1 MASTSEVD
9 AILSA
14 AMFVGGI
21 RRVLAAVR
29 GQGQALPLQ
38 AIPKRIWHSARQQ
51 REFSRRFLG
60 SDFIRFLLE
69 DCMKQRLEHKST
81 NGRVIQTMALSLAL
95 LASQLLP
102 GVATASGVA
111 APQDAGA
118 QIVAQPR
125 AASIPAQVAPA
136 APSAVITTTIVA
148 TQDARIQAGSPD
160 NGFGN
165 GFIWVGSPNGHLAL
179 VQFDLLSIPI
189 SATINN
195 AVLSLDFQGTYS
207 PTANVEVGRNTGEW
221 DEDTVTW
228 NTKPGQVFGG
238 PIQSVGAI
246 SGTVNWNVTGVVAQ
260 WHSGSL
266 ANDGFAL
273 RGDGPLKA
281 FHSKETTP
289 SDDPESTKAPRL
301 KIAYTIPD
309 DANPHPDLGDAPD
322 SSNNKGL
329 NNVAYLDGTL
339 GNFPTVWQATP
350 AGQPAGPHHNNN
362 TGEGIL
368 GDALSREVE
377 ADVGPDSDG
386 PNNIL
391 NGNVISDSNRDRADD
406 GWRNRNAIF
415 ADCTRTNLVVRV
427 RRAPGATLNHM
438 FLNVW
443 FDGSHDGDWN
453 DNAVC
458 QPDEGGGAGGVNR
471 PSTEWIVQDRFIDM
485 TAIPAGGFVDLNV
498 PTEFVLNSSPNKLH
512 WLRFTLSERRAMSS
526 NGRADGR
533 GPNPNDTPNSFDFG
547 ETEDYLQKPAPA
559 GENGQLQIMKTVQTG
574 GQPIEWIDYVTYT
587 IRLRQNG
594 GTQPTEARLRD
605 VLPYPLIVY
614 PTIDSSGIEYIVVS
628 SPTGGVAPLTA
639 QLEVLPPSG
648 STPPQ
653 QVVKW
658 QGTLAPDAEVQLQ
671 FKVRTLN
678 LCNPGEQT
686 RIIQNTVEAKPKNGT
701 VISDTASYTAK
712 CIDYDESGITFEQHP
727 ITNVLDTDNL
737 FDLPLQGLLHNRYPF
752 TVTTNLYQDIVNGAA
767 QANAPEGNNA
777 TTRRPLQQVVLPPN
791 GTVAITVPIQLGQQT
806 ELGNGDVETI
816 TKNLGFCL
824 VPENEANCPDVAI
837 NPAQHGQ
844 FPITFT
850 LRPNDLGDAPDSSNH
865 AGVNM
870 QAYPGPVTANFPTVF
885 DPALGLPQ
893 GPRHGRPRPF
903 HLGPQFSREGEADLG
918 PDQDA
923 INNIVPAANN
933 PDNDVFDDGT
943 NLALWNLTNCQTT
956 TLPVQVAI
964 GPAAVAYF
972 AQQGTPGYINIWI
985 DGNRD
990 GDWADFAQC
999 GNAAAPE
1006 HVVIDAPINVVG
1018 LGVGLHNIAV
1028 PTGLLPWATADKPA
1042 WVRITLSERP
1052 SNKTL
1057 TAPGPINYG
1066 DGRGFAA
1073 PFLTGET
1080 EDYYYRP
1087 NHDGPDVAVQLVGKT
1102 ELATENSL
1110 NLLNKARK
1118 PMAADKLGNFEI
1130 QLFKIDY
1137 QNIGSANATNSV
1149 LEFQI
1154 PEKLRDMEIVMAK
1167 GTDVAVEQ
1175 ISFNFDRL
1183 TVSLPDLKPGHTGSI
1198 ILGWYG
1204 CITCTLMANAP
1215 SANAPQVD
1223 YTGNVNV
1230 TAAGDVDTSNNTGS
1244 ATIHKQRMQPTM
1256 GSFMDYTDDS
1266 CMDRVI
1272 GGPIVTN
1279 QSGLE
1284 LRGKA
1289 EPNSIIAILIGL
1301 LKAGTTTSDANGNF
1315 SYNLTLPEG
1324 RSYIHARYENAS
1336 NAPEINSP
1344 RDVASGQATGIFSN
1358 LPFNPMSACVV
1369 DSKGRS
1375 MAIPSLGFVF
1385 HTIQWT
1391 YRLQPG
1397 ETYTM
1402 SVEGK
1407 PNTNQS
1413 YAVTFE
1419 DVLISS
1425 LTDEDG
1431 DGVFKGSFTLPNTAN
1446 MQAKLANASASL
1458 GLLVTDNNVESSFS
1472 SAVSTGGNGV
1482 IRDRNTGNPLANA
1495 SVAALIA
1502 QTNESGES
1510 FFTAWLA
1517 AQGNPQTTGADGQYS
1532 FNADSGVYRLDVS
1545 RSGYQPYRSENLDVD
1560 KGSLNQDIALTPAI
1574 AEAAAQ
1580 KIYITASGFQPA
1592 SVKVNAGAAVEFI
1605 NMDVADHAAV
1615 GSAFDSGALAP
1626 GASFKVKLNA
1636 GSYTYTDGAG
1646 SPSSAVI
1653 QVDGDGGARIFLPM
1667 LAK

>member
-1 MASTSEVD
+1 
-9 AILSA
+9 
-14 AMFVGGI
+14 
-21 RRVLAAVR
+21 
-29 GQGQALPLQ
+29 
-38 AIPKRIWHSARQQ
+38 
-51 REFSRRFLG
+51 
-60 SDFIRFLLE
+60 
-69 DCMKQRLEHKST
+69 MKQRLEHKTT
-81 NGRVIQTMALSLAL
+81 NGRVMQTMTLSFTLLASAL
-95 LASQLLP
+95 LAPTLSAQP
-102 GVATASGVA
+102 VAAASVA
-111 APQDAGA
+111 APL
-118 QIVAQPR
+118 
-125 AASIPAQVAPA
+125 AAPLARPQTQSPAIA
-136 APSAVITTTIVA
+136 APSAPITVEIPA
-148 TQDARIQAGSPD
+148 EEDALAIPGIPTF
-160 NGFGN
+160 NGGGAPYFVLSARAN
-165 GFIWVGSPNGHLAL
+165 NEFDINFVK
-179 VQFDLLSIPI
+179 FDLSVIPV
-189 SATINN
+189 SATVSSAQMRLHINSVAQDQPIEIGRAN
-195 AVLSLDFQGTYS
+195 GAWDETTLN
-207 PTANVEVGRNTGEW
+207 ANVAP
-221 DEDTVTW
+221 TVTW
-228 NTKPGQVFGG
+228 
-238 PIQSVGAI
+238 S
-246 SGTVNWNVTGVVAQ
+246 GVVQTATVIGDIDFPVFNVVNGWLNGQ
-260 WHSGSL
+260 PNNGVV
-266 ANDGFAL
+266 L
-273 RGDGPLKA
+273 RGTEINTGATLA
-281 FHSKETTP
+281 
-289 SDDPESTKAPRL
+289 STKDGLVPPKLIVTYSVVDNEA
-301 KIAYTIPD
+301 T
-309 DANPHPDLGDAPD
+309 HPDLGDAPD
-322 SSNNKGL
+322 STNNKGL

-339 GNFPTVWQATP
+339 GNFPTVWQVTP

-362 TGEGIL
+362 TAEGIL

-377 ADVGPDSDG
+377 ADVGADSDG
-386 PNNIL
+386 LNNIL
-391 NGNVISDSNRDRADD
+391 NGNVLTDSNRDRADD

-427 RRAPGATLNHM
+427 RRAPGAALNHM

-443 FDGSHDGDWN
+443 FDGNHDGDWN

-458 QPDEGGGAGGVNR
+458 QPDDGGVNR
-471 PSTEWIVQDRFIDM
+471 PSTEWILQDRFIDM

-512 WLRFTLSERRAMSS
+512 WLRFTLSERRAVSS

-533 GPNPNDTPNSFDFG
+533 GPNPNDTPNSFAFG

-559 GENGQLQIMKTVQTG
+559 GTDGQLQIQKTVQTG

-587 IRLRQNG
+587 IRLRHSG
-594 GTQPTEARLRD
+594 GTQPMEARLRD

-614 PTIDSSGIEYIVVS
+614 PTIGLSGFEYVAVS
-628 SPTGGVAPLTA
+628 SPTGGVAPMAA
-639 QLEVLPPSG
+639 QLEVVPPNG
-648 STPPQ
+648 TTPPQ

-671 FKVRTLN
+671 FMVRTVAF
-678 LCNPGEQT
+678 CDSGQQT
-686 RIIQNTVEAKPKNGT
+686 MTFHNTAEARPKNGT
-701 VISDTASYTAK
+701 VISDTASFTAK
-712 CIDYDESGITFEQHP
+712 CIGYDNSGLEFEQQP
-727 ITNVLDTDNL
+727 ITNVLDIDTL
-737 FDLPLQGLLHNRYPF
+737 SELPVQGLLHNHRAF
-752 TVTTNLYQDIVNGAA
+752 TMTANLYQDILNGAN
-767 QANAPEGNNA
+767 QANAPERNTA

-791 GTVAITVPIQLGQQT
+791 GSVAITVPVQIGQQT
-806 ELGNGDVETI
+806 ELSGTNSETV
-816 TKNLGFCL
+816 TTQLGFCL

-865 AGVNM
+865 GGVNM
-870 QAYPGPVTANFPTVF
+870 QAYPGPVVANFPTVF

-999 GNAAAPE
+999 GNVAAPE
-1006 HVVIDAPINVVG
+1006 HIVIDAPINVVG

-1028 PTGLLPWATADKPA
+1028 PTGRLPWSVADKPA

-1102 ELATENSL
+1102 ELATANTL
-1110 NLLNKARK
+1110 NLLNKSRK
-1118 PMAADKLGNFEI
+1118 PLAASQLGNFEI

-1137 QNIGSANATNSV
+1137 QNIGSANATNAL

-1154 PEKLRDMEIVMAK
+1154 PEKLRDMEIVLAK
-1167 GTDVAVEQ
+1167 GTEVAIED

-1183 TVSLPDLKPGHTGSI
+1183 SVTLPELKPGHTGSI

-1204 CITCTLMANAP
+1204 CYTCTLMANAP

-1223 YTGNVNV
+1223 YTGSVSV
-1230 TAAGDVDTSNNTGS
+1230 TATGDVDTGNNIGS
-1244 ATIHKQRMQPTM
+1244 ATIRKQRMQPTV
-1256 GSFMDYTDDS
+1256 GGFMDYVDDA

-1301 LKAGTTTSDANGNF
+1301 LKVGTTTSDANGNF
-1315 SYNLTLPEG
+1315 SYTATLPDG
-1324 RSYIHARYENAS
+1324 RSFIHARYDTGVNAGV
-1336 NAPEINSP
+1336 NAPEIISP
-1344 RDVASGQATGIFSN
+1344 RDMASGLPMFVGRN

-1375 MAIPSLGFVF
+1375 MALPSLGFVF
-1385 HTIQWT
+1385 HTVQWL
-1391 YRLQPG
+1391 YHLQPG

-1407 PNTNQS
+1407 PNANQS

-1431 DGVFKGSFTLPNTAN
+1431 DGVFKGSFTVPTSAK
-1446 MQAKLANASASL
+1446 MQATLANASSSL
-1458 GLLVTDNNVESSFS
+1458 GLLVSDNNVEHRFGSE
-1472 SAVSTGGNGV
+1472 VSTGGNGV
-1482 IRDRNTGNPLANA
+1482 VRDRSTGNPLANA

-1502 QTNESGES
+1502 QTNESGAS

-1517 AQGNPQTTGADGQYS
+1517 AQGNPQVTGADGQYR
-1532 FNADSGVYRLDVS
+1532 FAADNGVYRLDVS
-1545 RSGYQPYRSENLDVD
+1545 RSGYQPYRSENLDAD
-1560 KGSLNQDIALTPAI
+1560 AGSLNQDIALTPEI

-1592 SVKVNAGAAVEFI
+1592 SVKVNAGAVVEFI
-1605 NMDVADHAAV
+1605 NMDVADHAAT
-1615 GSAFDSGALAP
+1615 GSAFDSGVLAP
-1626 GASFKVKLNA
+1626 GASFKVKLSG
-1636 GSYTYTDGAG
+1636 GSYTYTDGA
-1646 SPSSAVI
+1646 SSASSAVI
-1653 QVDGDGGARIFLPM
+1653 QVEGDGVTRIFLPM